1 MFTRTKY
8 WSLISLICTFL
19 FVCTLLCL
27 TGCAGKAGK
36 YMDSAQASYSAND
49 YEGALRDTVL
59 ALKQKPNYERAQN
72 FVTTFFDAA
81 VEARHNKLRFLE
93 RSQDKF
99 RWDQIVAE
107 YKGLIEI
114 NRLVKSLPPLVHKK
128 TKERITFNTR
138 AYERELSDA
147 SEHAAEAHYQEGIS
161 IANEGSDVETQKRAA
176 KEFKKVEEFVRG
188 YKDVVSRYEQAR
200 SAGVKKMAILTFE
213 DKSGKARAYG
223 DLSGTITD
231 SIISTVLNDPTAME
245 FLEIISRDQLEQVM
259 AEQNLGFTGRFDEK
273 TVAGIGE
280 VAGVHELV
288 VGQITQIIYTPPRP
302 KQKNWN
308 RQATVR
314 QKTGTERYVDKNG
327 KTQTRNKYSN
337 VRVSANVVH
346 HQVESSVTIIGS
358 YKILN
363 VETAAFKKADNFNT
377 KHEFKAEWG
386 RFSGNK
392 AALTRSDQVLTA
404 KEEMDPPVEDQMVVD
419 AANKLAGELAEAL
432 KAYAR

>member
-8 WSLISLICTFL
+8 SSLIYLI
-19 FVCTLLCL
+19 CTLLCL

-36 YMDSAQASYSAND
+36 YMDSAQASYSVND

-81 VEARHNKLRFLE
+81 VEVRHNKLKSLE

-147 SEHAAEAHYQEGIS
+147 SENAAEAHYQEGIR
-161 IANEGSDVETQKRAA
+161 IANEGSDVETQKHAA

-200 SAGVKKMAILTFE
+200 SAGVKRMAILTFE
-213 DKSGKARAYG
+213 DKSNKAHQYG
-223 DLSGTITD
+223 GLLNTITED
-231 SIISTVLNDPTAME
+231 IFAAVVNDPEAAE
-245 FLEIISRDQLEQVM
+245 FLEIISREELETVM
-259 AEQNLGFTGRFDEK
+259 AEQNLGYTGRFDPAS
-273 TVAGIGE
+273 VASIGK
-280 VAGVHELV
+280 VAGVHELLI
-288 VGQITQIIYTPPRP
+288 GQILNIVYTDPNSKREVH
-302 KQKNWN
+302 N
-308 RQATVR
+308 R
-314 QKTGTERYVDKNG
+314 KGTRREKIGEEKYVDKNG
-327 KTQTRNKYSN
+327 KERTRNKYRTVN
-337 VRVSANVVH
+337 ISAQITH
-346 HQVESSVTIIGS
+346 HKLSSSARIIGS
-358 YKILN
+358 YRIIDVKTGKVKSSQKFDTTHDFKVEWAKI
-363 VETAAFKKADNFNT
+363 TGD
-377 KHEFKAEWG
+377 G
-386 RFSGNK
+386 G
-392 AALTRSDQVLTA
+392 ALKRSDKYYYDLTTV
-404 KEEMDPPVEDQMVVD
+404 EEQDAPDEDTMVID
-419 AANKLAGELAEAL
+419 AANKLAGELAKAL
-432 KAYAR
+432 IAYAR